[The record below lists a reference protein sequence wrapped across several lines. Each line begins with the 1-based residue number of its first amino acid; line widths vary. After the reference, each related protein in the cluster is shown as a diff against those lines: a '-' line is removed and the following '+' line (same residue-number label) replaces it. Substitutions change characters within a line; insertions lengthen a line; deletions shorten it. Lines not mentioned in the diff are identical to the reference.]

1 VDICV
6 EFDVF
11 VDIVVFDAVFEDA
24 LIEGV
29 VKDILVVAGGVD
41 KTNPVTIFKI
51 IKKVKEITTI

>member
-1 VDICV
+1 VDIV
-6 EFDVF
+6 EEFDVF
-11 VDIVVFDAVFEDA
+11 VMDIVVFDAVEDA

-29 VKDILVVAGGVD
+29 VKVLVVAGGDD

>member
-11 VDIVVFDAVFEDA
+11 VVDIVVFDAVEDA

-29 VKDILVVAGGVD
+29 VKVLVVAGGVD